1 MKIPKEK
8 KLPKKTLQDEELTII
23 LKALQNY
30 VSTDI
35 DEEVLAHDL
44 AVDLR
49 SRAGW
54 KNNTPPSYIED
65 YPSDLPQDRMKQF
78 KGRDNPAE
86 CKSGVCD

>member
-1 MKIPKEK
+1 MKIPDK
-8 KLPKKTLQDEELTII
+8 KLPKKTLQDEELTVI
-23 LKALQNY
+23 LKALESY
-30 VSTDI
+30 VATDI

-44 AVDLR
+44 AMDLR
-49 SRAGW
+49 NRAGW
-54 KNNTPPSYIED
+54 KGYYPKKSIDD